1 MSLKLRSRTKAD
13 LPQVAELA
21 NLIDPEWP
29 VTAEKLELWESQRD
43 PKYFR
48 ADYVAELDGRL
59 VATGGFHEDGFAFE
73 EGKYWIR
80 VEVHPEFRRRGIG
93 ARFYGFLLEQLTPRN
108 PKKLVA
114 GGESDKAEGLRFLS
128 KHGFVQEWER
138 LNSRWKAEGFD
149 FRPYAH
155 LEQTLRDEGLE
166 IKSLAELGLNDDTLR
181 QLWELDWILFQDV
194 PMGLE
199 FTKREFEQFKKDE
212 TQTPDFVPEAV
223 LIALDPKRD
232 DALTG
237 HMVGYT
243 QLSYI
248 AEAGA
253 WVINM
258 TGVMR
263 EYRGKKVAHNLK
275 LRGMKLVA
283 QRGSEGHATGQRPYS
298 GEIRTTN
305 DPPNRVMYEMNLKLG
320 FKPYPS
326 WLRFSK
332 VVEGQEFT
340 VTGNEL

>member
-1 MSLKLRSRTKAD
+1 MNIRPRTKTD
-13 LPQVAELA
+13 LPQVAELL
-21 NLIDPEWP
+21 NLSDPDWP
-29 VTAEKLELWESQRD
+29 VTAEKLELWESHRD
-43 PKYFR
+43 TKYFH
-48 ADYVAELDGRL
+48 ADFVAELDGKI
-59 VATGGFHEDGFAFE
+59 VASSDIKEDAWAYE
-73 EGKYWIR
+73 VGKFWMGIT
-80 VEVHPEFRRRGIG
+80 VHPEYRQRGIG
-93 ARFYGFLLEQLTPRN
+93 TKFYDFLLGQLTPHN
-108 PKKLVA
+108 PKKLMA
-114 GGESDKAEGLRFLS
+114 GGEADKQEGLNFLH
-128 KHGFVQEWER
+128 KRGFSQEWER
-138 LNSRWKAEGFD
+138 LNSRWNSQGFD
-149 FRPYAH
+149 FGPYGG
-155 LEQTLRDEGLE
+155 LEQTLRDAGLE
-166 IKSLAELGLNDDTLR
+166 IKSLTELGMSDDTLR

-199 FTKREFEQFKKDE
+199 FTKRDFEQFKKDE

-223 LIALDPKRD
+223 LIALDPSHND
-232 DALTG
+232 PLTG
-237 HMVGYT
+237 QMVGYT

-248 AEAGA
+248 REAKS

-283 QRGSEGHATGQRPYS
+283 QKG

-332 VVEGQEFT
+332 AVSG
-340 VTGNEL
+340 